1 MASRTGGFR
10 RKTRSKLK
18 KNIRRKGKIS
28 LSKYFQT
35 FKEDDG
41 VRLIAEPA
49 VQKGMYFPRF
59 HNKAGII
66 KGKKGRCYEVII
78 KDGRKQKLLIVHPIH
93 LRRIEHGKPRNNQ

>member
-1 MASRTGGFR
+1 MSKRAGSFR

-35 FKEDDG
+35 FDKNDQ

-49 VQKGMYFPRF
+49 VQRGMYFPRF
-59 HNKAGII
+59 HNKAGVI
-66 KGKKGRCYEVII
+66 KGKKGRCYEVTI
-78 KDGRKQKLLIVHPIH
+78 KDGNKEKMLVVHPIH
-93 LRRIEHGKPRNNQ
+93 LRRIVNKNG